1 MQAMKT
7 GLAALLI
14 GLTASLASAAET
26 MREITVSGQGEVS
39 ASPDMATIRIGVT
52 QEAPEARAAMQATSA
67 SVAQMLTR
75 LDEFGIA
82 KTDVQTRRL
91 TVNPVWSNRRDSN
104 GPAKITGF
112 VASNTINV
120 RIRDLDRLGEIL
132 DQVMAE
138 GANEFNGLQF
148 SLQDPDPLVTE
159 ARKAAVAD
167 AMEKA
172 ALYAEAAGVTL
183 GPVQQITEQGG
194 NPRPMMME
202 MASMA
207 RDAAVPIAEGE
218 VTVQA
223 SVTMVFSIAE

>member
-26 MREITVSGQGEVS
+26 MREITVTGQGEVA

-52 QEAPEARAAMQATSA
+52 EEATEARAAMQAVSG
-67 SVAQMLTR
+67 SVVGILEQLKAV
-75 LDEFGIA
+75 GIA
-82 KTDVQTRRL
+82 AADVQTRRI
-91 TVNPVWSNRRDSN
+91 TVNPLWSNRRDSN

-112 VASNTINV
+112 VASNTISLRV
-120 RIRDLDRLGEIL
+120 RDLSTLGDVL
-132 DQVMAE
+132 DQVMGA
-138 GANEFNGLQF
+138 GANEFNGLQL
-148 SLQDPDPLVTE
+148 SVQDPEPLVNE

-167 AMEKA
+167 AMAKA

-183 GPVQQITEQGG
+183 GPVQKISEQGG

-207 RDAAVPIAEGE
+207 RDAAVPIAQGE

-223 SVTMVFSIAE
+223 SVTMVFSISQ